1 MSSSYQSKAQF
12 EQEIENRLGLVP
24 NLFLST
30 PAAPEVLQ
38 QFWMEGQAAYL
49 DNPLPSLFKE
59 RLFVYLSRFCAA
71 RYCVTRHAGFLLGQ
85 GYPAGDRAAA
95 PQSVEEVMTLL
106 RYLPPR
112 PAHLQAALQVLL
124 AASGALTSL
133 PQPGEP
139 VEQALFMACGAI
151 ALAPERNQ
159 RARDAVQHVLG
170 RQWSGQ
176 LFSLIA
182 YVVKVHFWARL
193 HPDIAV
199 EPDLRA
205 FLEGE
210 PELAQLLQQ
219 PEAVEPA
226 SAHDGLD
233 TRDTRDAPDT
243 PAPADAAEG
252 EAMAAPRKRDLQHQR
267 FISLFSHE
275 LRNPAAAISAVS
287 DMFQVV
293 GLADDRLRSAG
304 NILHRQI
311 HALTQTLERMVDLSA
326 LLFGDVRLAG
336 APTAVDDV
344 LAAALR
350 EMAPRLQEKNCTVEL
365 EATDSRVFVMAD
377 GRRLG
382 QMFESLLQ
390 HALKAS
396 PAGRPLQVG
405 IAVQGQSVCI
415 AFRDHGPGFAEQAHP
430 LADPAAGSSKGSMSV
445 ALTAAQASAA
455 LHQGSLHAA
464 SPGPGQGQTITVTLP
479 LLNQP
484 GGAGQGSQAAM
495 SGDKPQLRVLAI
507 EDNRDF
513 AQLFRHMLEIMG
525 CELDITS
532 DARSGLRIAR
542 EIMPQL
548 IFCDIGL
555 PGDMDGFAFA
565 RTLRADPVL
574 QHIPLVAVSGYN
586 SPADVQRARDAGFDR
601 LCGKPVKFADISEAL
616 STFAAPGRRQ
626 APAG

>member
-38 QFWMEGQAAYL
+38 QFWLEGLAAYL

-71 RYCVTRHAGFLLGQ
+71 RYCVIRHVGFLLGL
-85 GYPAGDRAAA
+85 GYPAGDRTAT

-106 RYLPPR
+106 HYLPPHA
-112 PAHLQAALQVLL
+112 AHLQGALQVLL
-124 AASGALTSL
+124 AAPAALTSL
-133 PQPGEP
+133 PQTGEP
-139 VEQALFMACGAI
+139 IERALFMACGAI

-182 YVVKVHFWARL
+182 HIVKVHFWARL

-199 EPDLRA
+199 ESDMRA
-205 FLEGE
+205 FLERE
-210 PELAQLLQQ
+210 PELAQLLQR
-219 PEAVEPA
+219 PEHENAACTV
-226 SAHDGLD
+226 
-233 TRDTRDAPDT
+233 DT
-243 PAPADAAEG
+243 PAPP
-252 EAMAAPRKRDLQHQR
+252 EAPHDEAIAVQRKRDLQHQR

-311 HALTQTLERMVDLSA
+311 HALSQTLERMVDLSA

-336 APTAVDDV
+336 APTAVEDV

-365 EATDSRVFVMAD
+365 QSPESRVFVMAD
-377 GRRLG
+377 ARRLG
-382 QMFESLLQ
+382 QLFESLLQ
-390 HALKAS
+390 HALKTS
-396 PAGRPLQVG
+396 PAGRPLQ
-405 IAVQGQSVCI
+405 IAIGVERQTVSI
-415 AFRDHGPGFAEQAHP
+415 ALRDQGPGFAEHAHP
-430 LADPAAGSSKGSMSV
+430 LAEPAAGASKGTMSV
-445 ALTAAQASAA
+445 ALTAAQAIAA
-455 LHQGSLHAA
+455 LHQGSLHAS

-479 LLNQP
+479 LLNQS
-484 GGAGQGSQAAM
+484 GSAGQGSQSAAG
-495 SGDKPQLRVLAI
+495 GDKPQLRVLAI

-532 DARSGLRIAR
+532 DARSGLKIAR
-542 EIMPQL
+542 DIMPQL

-565 RTLRADPVL
+565 RAVRADPAL

-616 STFAAPGRRQ
+616 STFAATGRRQ
-626 APAG
+626 APPG

>member
-38 QFWMEGQAAYL
+38 QFWIEGQAAYL

-71 RYCVTRHAGFLLGQ
+71 RYCVIRHAGFLLGL
-85 GYPAGDRAAA
+85 GYPAGDRTVA
-95 PQSVEEVMTLL
+95 PQSVEEVTTLL
-106 RYLPPR
+106 HYLPPHA
-112 PAHLQAALQVLL
+112 AHLQGALQVLL
-124 AASGALTSL
+124 AAPAALTSL
-133 PQPGEP
+133 PQTGEP
-139 VEQALFMACGAI
+139 IEQALFMACGAI

-182 YVVKVHFWARL
+182 YIVKVHFWARL

-199 EPDLRA
+199 ESDMRA
-205 FLEGE
+205 FLERE
-210 PELAQLLQQ
+210 PELAQLLQR
-219 PEAVEPA
+219 PEHENTAWTV
-226 SAHDGLD
+226 
-233 TRDTRDAPDT
+233 DT
-243 PAPADAAEG
+243 PAPPQAPHD
-252 EAMAAPRKRDLQHQR
+252 EAISVQRKRDLQHQR

-311 HALTQTLERMVDLSA
+311 HALSQTLERMVDLSA

-336 APTAVDDV
+336 APTAVNDV
-344 LAAALR
+344 LAATLR

-365 EATDSRVFVMAD
+365 QSPESGVFVTAD
-377 GRRLG
+377 ARRLG
-382 QMFESLLQ
+382 QLFESLLQ
-390 HALKAS
+390 HALKTS
-396 PAGRPLQVG
+396 PAGRPLQ
-405 IAVQGQSVCI
+405 IAIGVEGQTVSI
-415 AFRDHGPGFAEQAHP
+415 AFHDQGPGFAEHAHP
-430 LADPAAGSSKGSMSV
+430 LAEPAAGGSKGSMSV
-445 ALTAAQASAA
+445 ALTAAQAIAA

-464 SPGPGQGQTITVTLP
+464 SPGPGQGQAITVTLP
-479 LLNQP
+479 LLNQSNN
-484 GGAGQGSQAAM
+484 AGQGSQSAAV
-495 SGDKPQLRVLAI
+495 GDRPQMRVLAI

-532 DARSGLRIAR
+532 DARSGLKIAR
-542 EIMPQL
+542 DIMPQL

-565 RTLRADPVL
+565 RTVRADPAL

-616 STFAAPGRRQ
+616 STFAAAGRRQ
-626 APAG
+626 APPG

>member
-1 MSSSYQSKAQF
+1 MSSRYQSKAQF

-59 RLFVYLSRFCAA
+59 RLFVYLSRFCGA
-71 RYCVTRHAGFLLGQ
+71 RYCVIRHAGFLLGQ
-85 GYPAGDRAAA
+85 GYPAGDRAVA
-95 PQSVEEVMTLL
+95 PQSVEQVMTLL
-106 RYLPPR
+106 RYLPPE
-112 PAHLQAALQVLL
+112 AGHLQAALQVLL
-124 AASGALTSL
+124 AAPAALTSL
-133 PQPGEP
+133 PLPGEP
-139 VEQALFMACGAI
+139 IEQALFIACGAM

-176 LFSLIA
+176 LLSLMA
-182 YVVKVHFWARL
+182 YIIKLHFWVRL
-193 HPDIAV
+193 HPDIAL
-199 EPDLRA
+199 EPDMRA
-205 FLEGE
+205 FLEHE
-210 PELAQLLQQ
+210 PALAQLLQQ
-219 PEAVEPA
+219 PE
-226 SAHDGLD
+226 SA
-233 TRDTRDAPDT
+233 A
-243 PAPADAAEG
+243 PAPAADPPAPVSAQEE
-252 EAMAAPRKRDLQHQR
+252 EAMAALRKRDLQHQR

-311 HALTQTLERMVDLSA
+311 HALSQTLERMVDLSA

-344 LAAALR
+344 LSAALR
-350 EMAPRLQEKNCTVEL
+350 EMAPRLHEKACTVEL
-365 EATDSRVFVMAD
+365 QATESRVFVMAD
-377 GRRLG
+377 ARRLG
-382 QMFESLLQ
+382 QLFESLLQ
-390 HALKAS
+390 HALKTS
-396 PAGRPLQVG
+396 PTGRPLQVSIG
-405 IAVQGQSVCI
+405 VEDQTVCI
-415 AFRDHGPGFAEQAHP
+415 AFRDHGPGFAEHANP
-430 LADPAAGSSKGSMSV
+430 LAEPAAGASKGSMSV
-445 ALTAAQASAA
+445 ALTAAQAIAG
-455 LHQGSLHAA
+455 LHHGSLVAA
-464 SPGPGQGQTITVTLP
+464 SPGPGQGQTMTVRLP
-479 LLNQP
+479 LLNQA
-484 GGAGQGSQAAM
+484 GGASQASQSAA
-495 SGDKPQLRVLAI
+495 GGERPHLRVLAI

-532 DARSGLRIAR
+532 DARSGLKIAR
-542 EIMPQL
+542 DIMPQL

-565 RTLRADPVL
+565 RALRADPAL
-574 QHIPLVAVSGYN
+574 QHIPLVAVSGYS

-616 STFAAPGRRQ
+616 STFAASGRKHG
-626 APAG
+626 PPP

>member
-1 MSSSYQSKAQF
+1 MSSSYQSRAQF

-85 GYPAGDRAAA
+85 GYPAGDRDTP

-106 RYLPPR
+106 HYLPPHA
-112 PAHLQAALQVLL
+112 AHLQAALQVLL
-124 AASGALTSL
+124 AAPAALTSL
-133 PQPGEP
+133 PVSGDP
-139 VEQALFMACGAI
+139 VEQALFIASGAI
-151 ALAPERNQ
+151 ALAPEQNQ

-182 YVVKVHFWARL
+182 YIVKVHFWARL

-199 EPDLRA
+199 EADMRA
-205 FLEGE
+205 FLERE
-210 PELAQLLQQ
+210 PELAQLLLQ
-219 PEAVEPA
+219 PEHTEAA
-226 SAHDGLD
+226 SAAGTLG
-233 TRDTRDAPDT
+233 
-243 PAPADAAEG
+243 PAGVPADQ
-252 EAMAAPRKRDLQHQR
+252 AMTVQRKRDLQHQR

-344 LAAALR
+344 LATALR

-365 EATDSRVFVMAD
+365 QAAESRVFVMAD
-377 GRRLG
+377 ARRLG

-390 HALKAS
+390 HALKTS
-396 PAGRPLQVG
+396 PAGRPLQIVIG
-405 IAVQGQSVCI
+405 VEGQAVSV
-415 AFRDHGPGFAEQAHP
+415 AFRDHGPGFADHANP
-430 LADPAAGSSKGSMSV
+430 LAEPAASASKGSMSV
-445 ALTAAQASAA
+445 ALTAAQAIAA
-455 LHQGSLHAA
+455 LHHGSLHAA

-479 LLNQP
+479 LLNQA
-484 GGAGQGSQAAM
+484 GHAGQGGQVAEG
-495 SGDKPQLRVLAI
+495 GDKPQLRVLAI

-532 DARSGLRIAR
+532 DARSGLKIAR
-542 EIMPQL
+542 DIMPQL

-565 RTLRADPVL
+565 RTVRADPDL
-574 QHIPLVAVSGYN
+574 RHIPLVAVSGYN

-616 STFAAPGRRQ
+616 STFTATGRRQ
-626 APAG
+626 APSS

>member
-12 EQEIENRLGLVP
+12 EQEIENRLGLIP

-71 RYCVTRHAGFLLGQ
+71 RYCVIRHAGFLLGQ
-85 GYPAGDRAAA
+85 GYPAGDRSAA

-112 PAHLQAALQVLL
+112 AAHLQAALQVLL
-124 AASGALTSL
+124 AAPGALTSL
-133 PQPGEP
+133 PRAGEP

-151 ALAPERNQ
+151 AQAPERNQ

-176 LFSLIA
+176 LFSLMA
-182 YVVKVHFWARL
+182 YIVKLHFWARL
-193 HPDIAV
+193 HPEIAV

-205 FLEGE
+205 FMERE
-210 PELAQLLQQ
+210 PELAQLLHQ
-219 PEAVEPA
+219 PETVESAPTPDASVPA
-226 SAHDGLD
+226 GVQED
-233 TRDTRDAPDT
+233 
-243 PAPADAAEG
+243 
-252 EAMAAPRKRDLQHQR
+252 EAMAAPRKLDLQHQR

-336 APTAVDDV
+336 APTAIDDV
-344 LAAALR
+344 LAASLR
-350 EMAPRLQEKNCTVEL
+350 EMAPRLQEKNCAVEL
-365 EATDSRVFVMAD
+365 EATESRVFVMAD

-396 PAGRPLQVG
+396 PAGRPLQIG
-405 IAVQGQSVCI
+405 IAVQGQTVSI

-430 LADPAAGSSKGSMSV
+430 LAEPAAGGSKGSMSV
-445 ALTAAQASAA
+445 ALTAAQAIAA

-464 SPGPGQGQTITVTLP
+464 SPGPGQGQTVTVTLP
-479 LLNQP
+479 LLNQA
-484 GGAGQGSQAAM
+484 GGAGQGSQSAA
-495 SGDKPQLRVLAI
+495 GGEKAPLRVLAI

-565 RTLRADPVL
+565 RALRADPAL

-626 APAG
+626 SPPG

>member
-12 EQEIENRLGLVP
+12 EQEIQNRLGLVP

-30 PAAPEVLQ
+30 PAAPEVVQ

-71 RYCVTRHAGFLLGQ
+71 RYCVMRHAGYLLGQ
-85 GYPAGDRAAA
+85 GYPAGDRGVA
-95 PQSVEEVMTLL
+95 PQSVGEVMALL
-106 RYLPPR
+106 RYLPPS
-112 PAHLQAALQVLL
+112 PVHLQAALQVLL

-133 PQPGEP
+133 PGSGEP
-139 VEQALFMACGAI
+139 AEQALFMACGAI

-182 YVVKVHFWARL
+182 HIVKVHFWARL

-205 FLEGE
+205 FLERE
-210 PELAQLLQQ
+210 PELVRLLQQ
-219 PEAVEPA
+219 PESVEQA
-226 SAHDGLD
+226 SAHDGPD
-233 TRDTRDAPDT
+233 ASDAPGA
-243 PAPADAAEG
+243 PAPTGTAEEAAT
-252 EAMAAPRKRDLQHQR
+252 AAPRRRDLQHQR

-350 EMAPRLQEKNCTVEL
+350 EMAPRLQEKNCTVEMDAA
-365 EATDSRVFVMAD
+365 ESRVFVMAD

-382 QMFESLLQ
+382 QMFENLLL
-390 HALKAS
+390 HAMKAS
-396 PAGRPLQVG
+396 PAGQALHVG
-405 IAVQGQSVCI
+405 ISVQGQSVGI
-415 AFRDHGPGFAEQAHP
+415 AFRDHGQGFAEAANP
-430 LADPAAGSSKGSMSV
+430 LAEPAAGSGKGSMSV
-445 ALTAAQASAA
+445 ALTAAQAIAA

-479 LLNQP
+479 LLNQA
-484 GGAGQGSQAAM
+484 GAAGQGSQAAAG
-495 SGDKPQLRVLAI
+495 GDKPQLRVLAI

-532 DARSGLRIAR
+532 DARSGLKIAR

-565 RTLRADPVL
+565 RALRADQAL

-586 SPADVQRARDAGFDR
+586 SAADMQRARDAGFDR

-616 STFAAPGRRQ
+616 STFAAPGRRHT
-626 APAG
+626 PPG

>member
-1 MSSSYQSKAQF
+1 MPSMPSSYQSKAQF

-38 QFWMEGQAAYL
+38 QFWMEGGAAYL

-59 RLFVYLSRFCAA
+59 RLFVYLSRFCSA
-71 RYCVTRHAGFLLGQ
+71 RYCVIRHAGFLLGR
-85 GYPAGDRAAA
+85 GYPAGDQGAA
-95 PQSVEEVMTLL
+95 PQSVEQVMALL
-106 RYLPPR
+106 RYLPPH
-112 PAHLQAALQVLL
+112 AGHLHAALQVLL
-124 AASGALTSL
+124 ATPAALTSL
-133 PQPGEP
+133 PQSGEP
-139 VEQALFMACGAI
+139 LEQALFLACGAI
-151 ALAPERNQ
+151 AQEPERNQ

-176 LFSLIA
+176 LFALIA
-182 YVVKVHFWARL
+182 YIIKVHFWARL

-199 EPDLRA
+199 EPDMRA
-205 FLEGE
+205 FLQQQ

-219 PEAVEPA
+219 AENME
-226 SAHDGLD
+226 
-233 TRDTRDAPDT
+233 
-243 PAPADAAEG
+243 APALGAPEPVAASDE
-252 EAMAAPRKRDLQHQR
+252 EAMAALRRRALQHQR
-267 FISLFSHE
+267 FISLFGHE

-326 LLFGDVRLAG
+326 LMFGDARLAC

-350 EMAPRLQEKNCTVEL
+350 DMAPRLQEKGCAVEL
-365 EATDSRVFVMAD
+365 EPTEGRVFVMAD
-377 GRRLG
+377 ARRLG
-382 QMFESLLQ
+382 QLFESLLQ
-390 HALKAS
+390 NAMKTS
-396 PAGRPLQVG
+396 PAGRPLQIG
-405 IAVQGQSVCI
+405 IVVEGQTVSV
-415 AFRDHGPGFAEQAHP
+415 AFRDQGPGFAEHANP
-430 LADPAAGSSKGSMSV
+430 LAEPAAGTGKGGMSV
-445 ALTAAQASAA
+445 ALTAAQAIAA
-455 LHQGSLHAA
+455 LHHGSLRAA
-464 SPGPGQGQTITVTLP
+464 SAGPGQGQTITVTLP

-484 GGAGQGSQAAM
+484 GAASQGSRSAA
-495 SGDKPQLRVLAI
+495 GGEKPHLRVLAI

-532 DARSGLRIAR
+532 EARSGLKLAR

-565 RTLRADPVL
+565 RALRADPAL
-574 QHIPLVAVSGYN
+574 QQIPLVAVSGYN

-601 LCGKPVKFADISEAL
+601 VCGKPVKFADISEAL
-616 STFAAPGRRQ
+616 STFATSGRRQ
-626 APAG
+626 APPG

>member
-38 QFWMEGQAAYL
+38 QFWIEGQAAYL

-71 RYCVTRHAGFLLGQ
+71 RYCVIRHAGFLLGQ
-85 GYPAGDRAAA
+85 GYPAGDRSAA

-112 PAHLQAALQVLL
+112 AAHLQAALQVLL
-124 AASGALTSL
+124 AAQGALTTL
-133 PQPGEP
+133 PQAGEP

-182 YVVKVHFWARL
+182 YIVKVHFWARL
-193 HPDIAV
+193 HPDIAP
-199 EPDLRA
+199 ESDMRA
-205 FLEGE
+205 FLEHE
-210 PELAQLLQQ
+210 PELARLLQQ
-219 PEAVEPA
+219 PETVEIP
-226 SAHDGLD
+226 S
-233 TRDTRDAPDT
+233 TPDV
-243 PAPADAAEG
+243 PAPLSAPEDEDMVAA
-252 EAMAAPRKRDLQHQR
+252 RKRDLQYQR

-311 HALTQTLERMVDLSA
+311 HALTQTLERMVDLST
-326 LLFGDVRLAG
+326 LLFGDARLAG

-344 LAAALR
+344 LAGALR

-365 EATDSRVFVMAD
+365 EAAESRVFVMAD
-377 GRRLG
+377 ARRLG

-390 HALKAS
+390 HALKTS
-396 PAGRPLQVG
+396 PASHPLRIG
-405 IAVQGQSVCI
+405 IAVQGQAVSI
-415 AFRDHGPGFAEQAHP
+415 AFRDHGPGFAAQAHP
-430 LADPAAGSSKGSMSV
+430 LAEPAAGGSKGSMSV
-445 ALTAAQASAA
+445 ALTAAQAIAA
-455 LHQGSLHAA
+455 LHHGSLHAV

-479 LLNQP
+479 LLNQS
-484 GGAGQGSQAAM
+484 GGAGQGGQSAA
-495 SGDKPQLRVLAI
+495 GADKPPLRVLAI

-565 RTLRADPVL
+565 QTLRADPAL

-626 APAG
+626 APIG

>member
-71 RYCVTRHAGFLLGQ
+71 RYCVIRHTGFLLGL
-85 GYPAGDRAAA
+85 GHPAGDRTAG

-106 RYLPPR
+106 HYLPPHA
-112 PAHLQAALQVLL
+112 AHLQGALQVLL
-124 AASGALTSL
+124 AAPAALTSL
-133 PQPGEP
+133 PDTGEP
-139 VEQALFMACGAI
+139 IEQALFMACGAI

-159 RARDAVQHVLG
+159 RARDAVQHALG

-182 YVVKVHFWARL
+182 YIVKVHFWARL

-199 EPDLRA
+199 ESDMRE

-219 PEAVEPA
+219 PE
-226 SAHDGLD
+226 H
-233 TRDTRDAPDT
+233 
-243 PAPADAAEG
+243 G
-252 EAMAAPRKRDLQHQR
+252 EAPSKAGAPSPSDMPQDEVTAGQRKRDLQHQR

-311 HALTQTLERMVDLSA
+311 NALSQTLERMVDLSA
-326 LLFGDVRLAG
+326 LLFGDVRLACT
-336 APTAVDDV
+336 PTAVDDV

-350 EMAPRLQEKNCTVEL
+350 EMAPRLQEKTCTVEL
-365 EATDSRVFVMAD
+365 QATESRVFVMAD
-377 GRRLG
+377 ARRLG
-382 QMFESLLQ
+382 QLFESLLQ
-390 HALKAS
+390 HALKTS
-396 PAGRPLQVG
+396 PAGRPLQ
-405 IAVQGQSVCI
+405 IAIGVEGQTVSI
-415 AFRDHGPGFAEQAHP
+415 AFRDQGPGFAGHADP
-430 LADPAAGSSKGSMSV
+430 LAEPAAGAGKGSMSV
-445 ALTAAQASAA
+445 SLSVAQAIAA
-455 LHQGSLHAA
+455 LHQGSLHAS

-479 LLNQP
+479 LLNQS
-484 GGAGQGSQAAM
+484 GNAGQGSQSAAG
-495 SGDKPQLRVLAI
+495 GDRQQLRVLAI

-532 DARSGLRIAR
+532 DARSGLKIAR
-542 EIMPQL
+542 DIMPQL

-565 RTLRADPVL
+565 RTVRADPAL

-616 STFAAPGRRQ
+616 STFAASGRKQ
-626 APAG
+626 APPG

>member
-38 QFWMEGQAAYL
+38 QFWLEGLAAYL

-71 RYCVTRHAGFLLGQ
+71 RYCVIRHAGFLLGL
-85 GYPAGDRAAA
+85 GYPAGDRTAV

-106 RYLPPR
+106 HYLPPHA
-112 PAHLQAALQVLL
+112 AHLQGALQALL
-124 AASGALTSL
+124 AAPAALASL
-133 PQPGEP
+133 PQAGEP
-139 VEQALFMACGAI
+139 IEQALFMACGAI
-151 ALAPERNQ
+151 ALAPECNQ

-193 HPDIAV
+193 HPDIAM
-199 EPDLRA
+199 ESDMRE
-205 FLEGE
+205 FLERE

-219 PEAVEPA
+219 PEHGETPSKA
-226 SAHDGLD
+226 
-233 TRDTRDAPDT
+233 DT
-243 PAPADAAEG
+243 PSPPDMPQD
-252 EAMAAPRKRDLQHQR
+252 EATAVQRKRDLQHQR

-311 HALTQTLERMVDLSA
+311 HALSQTLERMVDLSA
-326 LLFGDVRLAG
+326 LLFGDVRLAA

-344 LAAALR
+344 LAVALR
-350 EMAPRLQEKNCTVEL
+350 EMAPRLQEKTCTVEL
-365 EATDSRVFVMAD
+365 QATESRVFVMAD
-377 GRRLG
+377 ARRLG
-382 QMFESLLQ
+382 QLFESLLQ
-390 HALKAS
+390 HALKTS
-396 PAGRPLQVG
+396 PAGRPLQ
-405 IAVQGQSVCI
+405 IAIGVEGQTVSI
-415 AFRDHGPGFAEQAHP
+415 AFRDEGPGFAEHAHP
-430 LADPAAGSSKGSMSV
+430 LAEPGAGKGSMSV
-445 ALTAAQASAA
+445 ALTAAQAIAA
-455 LHQGSLHAA
+455 LHQGSLHAS

-484 GGAGQGSQAAM
+484 GGAGQASQSATG
-495 SGDKPQLRVLAI
+495 GDKPPLRVLAI

-532 DARSGLRIAR
+532 DARSGLKIAR
-542 EIMPQL
+542 DIMPQL

-565 RTLRADPVL
+565 RTVRADPAL

-616 STFAAPGRRQ
+616 STFAATGRRQ
-626 APAG
+626 APPG

>member
-12 EQEIENRLGLVP
+12 EQEIENRLGLLP

-59 RLFVYLSRFCAA
+59 RLFVYLSRFCSA
-71 RYCVTRHAGFLLGQ
+71 RYCVIRHAGFLLGQ
-85 GYPAGDRAAA
+85 GYPAGDRATA
-95 PQSVEEVMTLL
+95 PQSVEEVMALL
-106 RYLPPR
+106 HYLPPHA
-112 PAHLQAALQVLL
+112 AHLQAALQVLL
-124 AASGALTSL
+124 AAPAALTCL
-133 PQPGEP
+133 PASGDP
-139 VEQALFMACGAI
+139 VEQALFIASGAI
-151 ALAPERNQ
+151 ALAPEQNQ
-159 RARDAVQHVLG
+159 RARDAMQHVLG

-182 YVVKVHFWARL
+182 YIVKVHFWARL

-199 EPDLRA
+199 ESDMRA

-210 PELAQLLQQ
+210 PELARSLLQ
-219 PEAVEPA
+219 PENVEASSAADTHAPA
-226 SAHDGLD
+226 SVLQDHA
-233 TRDTRDAPDT
+233 T
-243 PAPADAAEG
+243 
-252 EAMAAPRKRDLQHQR
+252 AMQRKRDLQHQR
-267 FISLFSHE
+267 FIALFSHE

-311 HALTQTLERMVDLSA
+311 HALTQTLERMVDLST

-336 APTAVDDV
+336 APTAIDDV

-350 EMAPRLQEKNCTVEL
+350 EMAPRLQEKTCTVEL
-365 EATDSRVFVMAD
+365 QATDSRVFVMAD
-377 GRRLG
+377 ARRLG
-382 QMFESLLQ
+382 QLFESLLQ
-390 HALKAS
+390 HALKTS
-396 PAGRPLQVG
+396 PAGRPLQISIGVE
-405 IAVQGQSVCI
+405 GQTVSI
-415 AFRDHGPGFAEQAHP
+415 AFRDQGPGFAEHAHP
-430 LADPAAGSSKGSMSV
+430 LAEPAAGAAKGSMSV
-445 ALTAAQASAA
+445 ALTAAQAIAA
-455 LHQGSLHAA
+455 LHQGSLHAT
-464 SPGPGQGQTITVTLP
+464 SPGPGQGQTIAVTLP
-479 LLNQP
+479 LLNQS
-484 GGAGQGSQAAM
+484 GNVGQGNQSAAL
-495 SGDKPQLRVLAI
+495 GDKPQLRVLAI

-532 DARSGLRIAR
+532 DARSGLKLAR
-542 EIMPQL
+542 DIMPQL

-565 RTLRADPVL
+565 RTVRADPAL

-616 STFAAPGRRQ
+616 STFAATGHRQ
-626 APAG
+626 AGPG